1 MPLVYPEVRGL
12 SELAE
17 YLRKLNQVYE
27 GTFIQSEVA
36 EEVAEDIPMA
46 SENVEVLAEGGIAKV
61 EYSEAR
67 ELEARFRYFID
78 GVVETRP
85 IAKIQVRGI
94 EVPIHLV
101 TCGAGV
107 FERGEN
113 GEVRPTENIVILTFL
128 ALPYSAITELDPD
141 FKGKPQGL
149 KLNKLKPLFDK
160 LPAQQGP
167 APWLW
172 LDTATSFGSDRR
184 IIEKQDLIST
194 GRVRAK
200 ARDQARVIM
209 RVLEVG
215 VLYLL
220 KKSGYS
226 KGLIAFD
233 GPISPLYIYAKLVS
247 NNIEGLYE
255 LSNKKVSYDMLKDV
269 IGCVKRVYRVPHD
282 DKFLEVFKFTKDEHV
297 FTIYPMSGVVK
308 PLREE
313 ERDVEGEERMLED
326 AIRVTFSAFTVLRP
340 ELRYF
345 YAGSIISNASTVARF
360 DIPLPN
366 IVDEKSDWYL
376 DDFVKNLFR
385 ELFPNGI
392 LNLTSD
398 EGKKLYSILK
408 AVVIDRFPVPAS
420 RAFTELYPIYEA
432 EQHLKSYAKRITLN
446 FLSMF

>member
-1 MPLVYPEVRGL
+1 MPLVYPEIRGL
-12 SELAE
+12 GELAE
-17 YLRKLNQVYE
+17 YLRKLNQAYE
-27 GTFIQSEVA
+27 GTFIHSEVT

-46 SENVEVLAEGGIAKV
+46 SENVEMLAEGGIAKV
-61 EYSEAR
+61 KYSEVR

-85 IAKIQVRGI
+85 IAKIQVKGV

-128 ALPYSAITELDPD
+128 ALPYSAIRDLDPG
-141 FKGKPQGL
+141 FKSKPQGL
-149 KLNKLKPLFDK
+149 KLNELKPLFDK
-160 LPAQQGP
+160 SPAQQGS

-172 LDTATSFGSDRR
+172 LDTAVSFGTDKR

-247 NNIEGLYE
+247 SDIEGLYE
-255 LSNKKVSYDMLKDV
+255 LSNKNVSYEMLKDV
-269 IGCVKRVYRVPHD
+269 IGCVKRVYRVPYD
-282 DKFLEVFKFTKDEHV
+282 DKFLEIFKFTKDEHV
-297 FTIYPMSGVVK
+297 FAIYPMGKVVK

-313 ERDVEGEERMLED
+313 ERAIEGEERMLED
-326 AIRVTFSAFTVLRP
+326 AIRATFSAFTVLRP

-366 IVDEKSDWYL
+366 IVYEKSDWYL
-376 DDFVKNLFR
+376 ADFVEELFHK
-385 ELFPNGI
+385 LFPNNVI
-392 LNLTSD
+392 DLTSD
-398 EGKKLYSILK
+398 EGKKLHSILK
-408 AVVIDRFPVPAS
+408 AIVIDRFPVPAS
-420 RAFTELYPIYEA
+420 KAFTELYPIYEV
-432 EQHLKSYAKRITLN
+432 EQYLKSYVKRITLN